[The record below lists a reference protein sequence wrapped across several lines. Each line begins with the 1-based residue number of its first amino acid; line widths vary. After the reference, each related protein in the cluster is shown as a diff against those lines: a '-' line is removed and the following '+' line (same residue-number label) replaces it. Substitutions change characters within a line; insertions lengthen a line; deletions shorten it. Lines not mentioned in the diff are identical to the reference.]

1 MSKKYKFGNIEF
13 DTEGSFF
20 QKPKR
25 FFLFIISILC
35 IYTSVY
41 TVDANE
47 TAVILRLGEFL
58 KTTDPGLQLK
68 FPLIDSVYKVK
79 VDYQYKKEFGFRTI
93 KPGVKSHYSTRGYED
108 ESWMLTGDLK
118 IADVRWVVQYK
129 IYDPKKFLFNVKNID
144 ETIFDV
150 SEAAMRLMIGDR
162 SFIEVIQAERI
173 KIASEAKAYM
183 QTILDKYNSG
193 ISIQM
198 VQLQGVVPPEPVADS
213 FNEVNR
219 AKQEQETLINEA
231 LQEYNKQIY
240 KIEGEAQ
247 KTITEAEGYAIE
259 RINEAKG
266 DANLFNAI
274 FEEYQKQPE
283 ITKDRLFIEAMN
295 EIYGNNKNKIIVDK
309 DIENIVPFLNKNSM
323 IVK

>member
-1 MSKKYKFGNIEF
+1 MSNKYKFGNLEF
-13 DTEGSFF
+13 EAEGFVLK
-20 QKPKR
+20 QPRK
-25 FFLFIISILC
+25 FLSLLVSVFL
-35 IYTSVY
+35 IYLSVY

-47 TAVILRLGEFL
+47 NAVILRLG
-58 KTTDPGLQLK
+58 KYHSTTNPGLQFKL
-68 FPLIDSVYKVK
+68 PLVDSVYKVK
-79 VDYQYKKEFGFRTI
+79 VDYQYKKEFGFRTL
-93 KPGVKSHYSTRGYED
+93 KPGVKTHYSSRGYED

-129 IYDPKKFLFNVKNID
+129 INDPLKFLFNVKNID
-144 ETIFDV
+144 DTIFDV

-173 KIASEAKAYM
+173 TIAIEAREYM
-183 QTILDKYNSG
+183 QEILDKYESG

-247 KTITEAEGYAIE
+247 KIITEAEGYAIE
-259 RINEAKG
+259 RVNESKG
-266 DANLFNAI
+266 DANLFNSI
-274 FEEYQKQPE
+274 LKEYQKSPQ
-283 ITKDRLFIEAMN
+283 ITKDRLFIEAME
-295 EIYGNNKNKIIVDK
+295 EIYSNNNNKIIIDK
-309 DIENIVPFLNKNSM
+309 DIEHLVPLLNKKS
-323 IVK
+323 IGD

>member
-1 MSKKYKFGNIEF
+1 MSNKYKFGNLEF
-13 DTEGSFF
+13 EAEGPVLKQPRKFF
-20 QKPKR
+20 
-25 FFLFIISILC
+25 SILVSIFL
-35 IYTSVY
+35 IYSSIY

-47 TAVILRLGEFL
+47 NAVILRLG
-58 KTTDPGLQLK
+58 KYHTTTTSGLQFKLP
-68 FPLIDSVYKVK
+68 FIDSVYKVK
-79 VDYQYKKEFGFRTI
+79 VDYQYKKEFGFRTL
-93 KPGVKSHYSTRGYED
+93 KPGVKTHYSTRGYED

-129 IYDPKKFLFNVKNID
+129 INDPMKFLFNVKNID

-150 SEAAMRLMIGDR
+150 SESAMRLMIGDR

-173 KIASEAKAYM
+173 TIAVEAKQYM
-183 QTILDKYNSG
+183 QEILDKYESG

-247 KTITEAEGYAIE
+247 KIITEAEGYAIE
-259 RINEAKG
+259 RVNEAKG
-266 DANLFNAI
+266 DANLFNSI
-274 FEEYQKQPE
+274 LKEYEKSPQV
-283 ITKDRLFIEAMN
+283 TKDRLFIEAME
-295 EIYGNNKNKIIVDK
+295 EIYSGNKNKIIVDK
-309 DIENIVPFLNKNSM
+309 DIEHLVPFLNKKGIGN
-323 IVK
+323 

>member
-1 MSKKYKFGNIEF
+1 MSNKYKFGNLEF
-13 DTEGSFF
+13 EAEGPVLK
-20 QKPKR
+20 QPRK
-25 FFLFIISILC
+25 FLSILASIFL
-35 IYTSVY
+35 IYLSVY

-47 TAVILRLGEFL
+47 SAVILRLG
-58 KTTDPGLQLK
+58 KYHATTYPGLQFKLP
-68 FPLIDSVYKVK
+68 FIDSVYKVK
-79 VDYQYKKEFGFRTI
+79 VDYQYKKEFGFRTL
-93 KPGVKSHYSTRGYED
+93 KPGVKTQYSSRGYEN

-118 IADVRWVVQYK
+118 IADVRWVIQYK
-129 IYDPKKFLFNVKNID
+129 INDPLKFLFNVKNID

-173 KIASEAKAYM
+173 TIALEAREYM
-183 QTILDKYNSG
+183 QEILDKYEAG

-247 KTITEAEGYAIE
+247 KIITEAEGYAIE
-259 RINEAKG
+259 RVNEAKG
-266 DANLFNAI
+266 DANLFNSI
-274 FEEYQKQPE
+274 LKEYEKSPQV
-283 ITKDRLFIEAMN
+283 TKDRLFIEAME
-295 EIYGNNKNKIIVDK
+295 EIYSKNNNKIIIDK
-309 DIENIVPFLNKNSM
+309 DIEHLVPFLNKNS
-323 IVK
+323 IGD

>member
-1 MSKKYKFGNIEF
+1 MSNKYKFGNLEF
-13 DTEGSFF
+13 EAEGPVLKQPRKFF
-20 QKPKR
+20 
-25 FFLFIISILC
+25 SILVSIFL
-35 IYTSVY
+35 IYSSIY

-47 TAVILRLGEFL
+47 NAVILRLG
-58 KTTDPGLQLK
+58 KYHTTTTSGLQFKLP
-68 FPLIDSVYKVK
+68 FIDSVYKVK
-79 VDYQYKKEFGFRTI
+79 VDYQYKKEFGFRTL
-93 KPGVKSHYSTRGYED
+93 KPGVKTHYSTRGYED

-129 IYDPKKFLFNVKNID
+129 INDPMKFLFNVKNID

-150 SEAAMRLMIGDR
+150 SESAMRLMIGDR

-173 KIASEAKAYM
+173 TIAVEAKQYM
-183 QTILDKYNSG
+183 QEILDKYESG

-247 KTITEAEGYAIE
+247 KIITEAEGYAIE
-259 RINEAKG
+259 RVNEAKG
-266 DANLFNAI
+266 DANLFNSI
-274 FEEYQKQPE
+274 LKEYEKSPQV
-283 ITKDRLFIEAMN
+283 TKDRLFIEAME
-295 EIYGNNKNKIIVDK
+295 EIYSSNKNKIIVDK
-309 DIENIVPFLNKNSM
+309 DIEHLVPFLNKKGIGN
-323 IVK
+323 

>member
-1 MSKKYKFGNIEF
+1 MANKYKFGNLEF
-13 DTEGSFF
+13 EAEGPVLKQPRKFF
-20 QKPKR
+20 
-25 FFLFIISILC
+25 SILVSIFL
-35 IYTSVY
+35 IYSSIY

-47 TAVILRLGEFL
+47 NAVILRLG
-58 KTTDPGLQLK
+58 KYHTTTTSGLQFKLP
-68 FPLIDSVYKVK
+68 FIDSVYKVK
-79 VDYQYKKEFGFRTI
+79 VDYQYKKEFGFRTL
-93 KPGVKSHYSTRGYED
+93 KPGVKTHYSTRGYED

-129 IYDPKKFLFNVKNID
+129 INDPMKFLFNVKNID

-150 SEAAMRLMIGDR
+150 SESAMRLMIGDR

-173 KIASEAKAYM
+173 TIAVEAKQYM
-183 QTILDKYNSG
+183 QEILDKYESG

-247 KTITEAEGYAIE
+247 KIITEAEGYAIE
-259 RINEAKG
+259 RVNKAKG
-266 DANLFNAI
+266 DANLFNSI
-274 FEEYQKQPE
+274 LKEYEKSPQV
-283 ITKDRLFIEAMN
+283 TKDRLFIEAME
-295 EIYGNNKNKIIVDK
+295 EIYSSNKNKIIVDK
-309 DIENIVPFLNKNSM
+309 DIENLVPFLNKKG
-323 IVK
+323 VGD